1 MKKQD
6 IGLTGL
12 FLASRFNAFPW
23 QCLEWESNPIRYIS
37 YHRILTGMHPTA
49 DLGMGFR

>member
-23 QCLEWESNPIRYIS
+23 QCWYWETNPKRYVS
-37 YHRILTGMHPTA
+37 YHRILAEMHP
-49 DLGMGFR
+49 LQIWEWGFR